1 MTATDSICDQTRTAS
16 LVPPAEVVA
25 ALRDDLIELAF
36 DLDQRA
42 QYEAADVA
50 STVAARLAELLPLN
64 PAADA

>member
-1 MTATDSICDQTRTAS
+1 M
-16 LVPPAEVVA
+16 A